1 MNTQESMNNRQV
13 AVLICTAVVAMIC
26 LYALYLIYKGAL
38 TFDENPIS
46 LDLTEGSL
54 FNVILALWVPLS
66 FILTRFETFTSYDID
81 RYGHAT
87 ENGVDGCMTTIIYAL
102 LKPVILAIITY
113 YVLWLIM
120 QLVLFVLPYLA
131 AILLVAGVVG
141 FFFLARG
148 WSTSTHVYPLVIVSI
163 LGIAVYAAAGY
174 GLYYRMSPEMSVL
187 ENVVNTLTKTNDQTT
202 VKTEQQQDPT
212 SASKPAT
219 LVGTWR
225 LISQKRGG
233 KKISPKKSY
242 QLTFTGVKDAASNS
256 YELIE
261 IIGGQKQ
268 YTSFTLL
275 SKDKQMVTS
284 LSFTEDTNDNA
295 YDIAQLD
302 QKQLVLRFS
311 YLPEE
316 TEAGELIFERQ

>member
-1 MNTQESMNNRQV
+1 MVTLMV
-13 AVLICTAVVAMIC
+13 
-26 LYALYLIYKGAL
+26 
-38 TFDENPIS
+38 
-46 LDLTEGSL
+46 
-54 FNVILALWVPLS
+54 
-66 FILTRFETFTSYDID
+66 
-81 RYGHAT
+81 
-87 ENGVDGCMTTIIYAL
+87 AL
-102 LKPVILAIITY
+102 LKPVFVAIITY

-120 QLVLFVLPYLA
+120 ELVLFVLPYLA

-141 FFFLARG
+141 FFFIARG

-163 LGIAVYAAAGY
+163 LGVAMYAAAGY
-174 GLYYRMSPEMSVL
+174 GLYYRLSPEKPL
-187 ENVVNTLTKTNDQTT
+187 PANAVNTVTKTNDQTT
-202 VKTEQQQDPT
+202 AKTEQQPASA

-225 LISQKRGG
+225 LVSQKRGG

-268 YTSFTLL
+268 YTSFTLQ

-316 TEAGELIFERQ
+316 TEAGELTFERQ

>member
-1 MNTQESMNNRQV
+1 MNTQESMNNRHV
-13 AVLICTAVVAMIC
+13 AVLICTAIVAVIC

-46 LDLTEGSL
+46 LDLTEGRL
-54 FNVILALWVPLS
+54 FNVILALWFPLS
-66 FILTRFETFTSYDID
+66 FILTRFETFTWYDID

-87 ENGVDGCMTTIIYAL
+87 ENGAEGCMTTIIFAMM
-102 LKPVILAIITY
+102 KPVFLAIITY

-148 WSTSTHVYPLVIVSI
+148 WSTSRPVYPLVIVSI
-163 LGIAVYAAAGY
+163 LSISLYVAAGY
-174 GLYYRMSPEMSVL
+174 GLYYRMSPEMPLL
-187 ENVVNTLTKTNDQTT
+187 EHMVNVITKTNDQITAK
-202 VKTEQQQDPT
+202 VEQQQAPI
-212 SASKPAT
+212 SVSKPAT

-225 LISQKRGG
+225 LVSQKRDG
-233 KKISPKKSY
+233 KKISSKKSY

-268 YTSFTLL
+268 YTSFILQ

-302 QKQLVLRFS
+302 QEQLVLRFS

-316 TEAGELIFERQ
+316 TEAGELTFERQ

>member
-13 AVLICTAVVAMIC
+13 AVLICTAIVAAIC

-46 LDLTEGSL
+46 LDLTEGRL
-54 FNVILALWVPLS
+54 FHVILALWFPLS
-66 FILTRFETFTSYDID
+66 FIFTRFETFTSYDID

-87 ENGVDGCMTTIIYAL
+87 ENGADGCMVTLMVAL
-102 LKPVILAIITY
+102 LKPVFLAVITY

-148 WSTSTHVYPLVIVSI
+148 WSTSRPVYPLVIVSI
-163 LGIAVYAAAGY
+163 LGVSIYAAAGY
-174 GLYYRMSPEMSVL
+174 GLYYRLSPDMPLL
-187 ENVVNTLTKTNDQTT
+187 ENVINAVTETNAQTT
-202 VKTEQQQDPT
+202 AKAEQQQAPS

-225 LISQKRGG
+225 LVSQKRGG

-268 YTSFTLL
+268 YTSFTLQ

-302 QKQLVLRFS
+302 QKRLVLRFS

-316 TEAGELIFERQ
+316 TEAGELTFERQ